1 MNIKKSSHPSI
12 FLLESDC
19 YQNRLLIINYTILG
33 REIAE
38 EEPAGMPGQSKRQA
52 DACHH

>member
-1 MNIKKSSHPSI
+1 MNIKKFSCASI
-12 FLLESDC
+12 FLLESGC
-19 YQNRLLIINYTILG
+19 YQNRLLIINYKILG

-38 EEPAGMPGQSKRQA
+38 EEPVGMPGQSKRQA